1 MGLTYH
7 FSCWVSFHMRLTY
20 NFLIKREKAIM
31 KSLNFSQYLIASLGI
46 IILLIGQS
54 CSEMKSKAI
63 APSNLKSSPET
74 IASDLVLDGAKLV
87 DIKSI
92 NPNIVSDIRYATT
105 NNFLEQKLY
114 PVAKCALRKEVAEK
128 LSKVQ
133 KDLEEIGL
141 GLKVFD
147 CYRPL
152 SVTKKMWEVLPD
164 SRYVANPAKGSR
176 HNRGAA
182 VDVSLVDLKTGIE
195 LEMPTAYDDFSQK
208 AWRNYDGNELQ
219 VQKNSDLLASMMKKN
234 GFEPLITE
242 WWHFDFEG
250 WEKFSILDVSLDEIP

>member
-1 MGLTYH
+1 M
-7 FSCWVSFHMRLTY
+7 
-20 NFLIKREKAIM
+20 NNIKLGK
-31 KSLNFSQYLIASLGI
+31 YLIVSLGI

-54 CSEMKSKAI
+54 FWPIESKAI
-63 APSNLKSSPET
+63 APSNLQSSAEITANSPVPDA
-74 IASDLVLDGAKLV
+74 ASLV
-87 DIKSI
+87 DIHSI
-92 NPNIVSDIRYATT
+92 NPNIVLDIRYATT
-105 NNFLEQKLY
+105 NNFLEQQLY
-114 PVAKCALRKEVAEK
+114 PVAKCALRKEVAEQ

-133 KDLEEIGL
+133 NDLEEIGL

-152 SVTKKMWEVLPD
+152 SVTKQMWEVLPD

-195 LEMPTAYDDFSQK
+195 LEMPTDYDDFSQK
-208 AWRNYDGNELQ
+208 AWRNYEGNEPQ
-219 VQKNSDLLASMMKKN
+219 VKRNSDLLASMMKKH

-250 WEKFSILDVSLDEIP
+250 WEKFSVLDISLENIP

>member
-1 MGLTYH
+1 M
-7 FSCWVSFHMRLTY
+7 
-20 NFLIKREKAIM
+20 M
-31 KSLNFSQYLIASLGI
+31 KNMKIGKYLIVSLGI
-46 IILLIGQS
+46 ILLLIGQS
-54 CSEMKSKAI
+54 FWPMELKAI
-63 APSNLKSSPET
+63 APSNLKSSTET
-74 IASDLVLDGAKLV
+74 LVNSQVPDEARLV
-87 DIKSI
+87 DIQNI
-92 NPNIVSDIRYATT
+92 NPNIFLDVRYATT
-105 NNFLEQKLY
+105 NNFLEQQLY
-114 PVAKCALRKEVAEK
+114 PVAKCALRKEVAEQ

-133 KDLEEIGL
+133 NDLEEIGL

-182 VDVSLVDLKTGIE
+182 VDLSLVDFKTGIE
-195 LEMPTAYDDFSQK
+195 LEMPTDFDDFSEK
-208 AWRNYDGNELQ
+208 AWRDYEGNEPQ
-219 VQKNSDLLASMMKKN
+219 VRRNSNLLAFMMKKH

-250 WEKFSILDVSLDEIP
+250 WEKFSILDVSLENIP

>member
-1 MGLTYH
+1 MN
-7 FSCWVSFHMRLTY
+7 FSK
-20 NFLIKREKAIM
+20 FLIISLAIT
-31 KSLNFSQYLIASLGI
+31 L
-46 IILLIGQS
+46 LLIGRSFWQ
-54 CSEMKSKAI
+54 MKSKAI
-63 APSNLKSSPET
+63 APYNLKSSTEIIVNSQVPDW
-74 IASDLVLDGAKLV
+74 ARVV
-87 DIKSI
+87 DIQSI
-92 NPNIVSDIRYATT
+92 NSNIVLDIRYATT
-105 NNFLEQKLY
+105 NNFIKEQLY
-114 PVAKCALRKEVAEK
+114 PVAKCALRKEVAQK

-164 SRYVANPAKGSR
+164 SRYVANPARGSR

-195 LEMPTAYDDFSQK
+195 LEMPTDYDDFSQK
-208 AWRNYDGNELQ
+208 AWRDYDGNKPQ
-219 VQKNSDLLASMMKKN
+219 VKKNSDLLASMMKKH

-242 WWHFDFEG
+242 WWHFDAEG
-250 WEKFSILDVSLDEIP
+250 WEKFSILDVSLNEIPRSRER

>member
-1 MGLTYH
+1 
-7 FSCWVSFHMRLTY
+7 
-20 NFLIKREKAIM
+20 M
-31 KSLNFSQYLIASLGI
+31 KNLNFSKYLIVCLGI
-46 IILLIGQS
+46 IILLIGLSFRQMES
-54 CSEMKSKAI
+54 NAI
-63 APSNLKSSPET
+63 APSNLTSSPEI
-74 IASDLVLDGAKLV
+74 IASDRVPDWARLV
-87 DIKSI
+87 DIRSI
-92 NPNIVSDIRYATT
+92 NPNIVLDIRYATT
-105 NNFLEQKLY
+105 NNFLKEKLY
-114 PVAKCALRKEVAEK
+114 PVAKCALRKEVAQK

-182 VDVSLVDLKTGIE
+182 VDVSLVDVKTGIE
-195 LEMPTAYDDFSQK
+195 LEMPTDYDDFSQK
-208 AWRNYDGNELQ
+208 AWRDYDGNEPQ
-219 VQKNSDLLASMMKKN
+219 VKKNSDLLASMMKKH

-242 WWHFDFEG
+242 WWHFDAEG
-250 WEKFSILDVSLDEIP
+250 WEKFSILDVSLDDIP